1 MMLCALA
8 TPDDH
13 PDDILARVASLME
26 LVGEYAAACNCAP
39 PGQEPSRESLAGL
52 TLVCQL
58 VREALSQAVANR
70 KRRAT
75 VLPFERGLNEAGQN
89 AARR

>member
-26 LVGEYAAACNCAP
+26 LVGEYAATCNAAP
-39 PGQEPSRESLAGL
+39 VGQEPSRESLAGL

-58 VREALSQAVANR
+58 VREAVAQAVANR
-70 KRRAT
+70 KRRAAR
-75 VLPFERGLNEAGQN
+75 PFEQGLNAPGQN
-89 AARR
+89 AMER

>member
-13 PDDILARVASLME
+13 PEDILARVASLVE
-26 LVGEYAAACNCAP
+26 LVGEYASTLNCAP

-58 VREALSQAVANR
+58 VREAVGQAVANQQ
-70 KRRAT
+70 RRTARP
-75 VLPFERGLNEAGQN
+75 VAQGLNGPGQN
-89 AARR
+89 AAMR

>member
-13 PDDILARVASLME
+13 PEDILSRVASLME
-26 LVGEYAAACNCAP
+26 LVGDYAAILNCAP

-58 VREALSQAVANR
+58 VREAVGQAVANQ
-70 KRRAT
+70 KRRAAWP
-75 VLPFERGLNEAGQN
+75 LERGLNEPAQN
-89 AARR
+89 AMGR

>member
-13 PDDILARVASLME
+13 PDDILARVTSLVDLIGDYTATLE
-26 LVGEYAAACNCAP
+26 SAP
-39 PGQEPSRESLAGL
+39 PGQELSRESLAGL

-58 VREALSQAVANR
+58 VREAVGQAVANQ
-70 KRRAT
+70 KRRT
-75 VLPFERGLNEAGQN
+75 
-89 AARR
+89 AARRD